1 VSISLWFPQKLKG
14 NQASATLP
22 QAAYE
27 GLVAHMRATLPPEDL
42 ECMYL
47 YPAEYLHLTV
57 TSPAPFAHKFQRV
70 PGIAVED
77 EAQRKLVGTLGRNF
91 GSLPC

>member
-1 VSISLWFPQKLKG
+1 MGSSDVASIT
-14 NQASATLP
+14 TLP
-22 QAAYE
+22 QVPYE

-42 ECMYL
+42 ECMYI

-57 TSPAPFAHKFQRV
+57 TSPAPFAHKFQRI

-77 EAQRKLVGTLGRNF
+77 EDQRKQVRVF
-91 GSLPC
+91 G